1 MTNDISEQILEL
13 CREGCLLCAWRN
25 FRNQGYTRAPPF
37 MFYPYG
43 PIEDQLSLHH
53 FLSSAQM
60 KQATRSFQ
68 HTSRCEDHWMPD
80 RNAMKSIENA
90 IVIPSSMESLFRIA
104 NGASPLCTIDRGMFS
119 CEWKDDTCVWCDYTI
134 ERKEES
140 EEE

>member
-1 MTNDISEQILEL
+1 
-13 CREGCLLCAWRN
+13 
-25 FRNQGYTRAPPF
+25 
-37 MFYPYG
+37 
-43 PIEDQLSLHH
+43 
-53 FLSSAQM
+53 
-60 KQATRSFQ
+60 
-68 HTSRCEDHWMPD
+68 MPD